1 MASLTTIND
10 LNKLGGE
17 GVLLVCVKLEIS
29 GQSNI
34 YLVNNKE
41 NITFKSNEYIAFPFT
56 ISEITSGKGEVP
68 QFSLQIDN
76 TTRAINSLMIQY
88 DIYLK
93 QNGIEG
99 NKVFA
104 TLYVV
109 NTIDLSEEVLAEKFE
124 LVSWDI
130 NNQWASFK
138 MGASNPFQRSYPPR
152 KLFNAFCGFKFKDSR
167 CGYSGAETVCNK
179 TLVRCRQLNNS
190 VRFGGFPSVI

>member
-41 NITFKSNEYIAFPFT
+41 NITFKSNEYIAFPFQ
-56 ISEITSGKGEVP
+56 ISEISASKGEVP

-76 TTRAINSLMIQY
+76 TTRAINSLMIEY

-109 NTIDLSEEVLAEKFE
+109 NTIDLGEEVLAEKFE

-138 MGASNPFQRSYPPR
+138 MGASSPFQRSYPPR
-152 KLFNAFCGFKFKDSR
+152 KLFSSFCGFKFKSVQ
-167 CGYSGAETVCNK
+167 CGYVGVTTKCDK
-179 TLVRCRQLNNS
+179 TISTCRTLNNS
-190 VRFGGFPSVI
+190 IRYGGFISVQ